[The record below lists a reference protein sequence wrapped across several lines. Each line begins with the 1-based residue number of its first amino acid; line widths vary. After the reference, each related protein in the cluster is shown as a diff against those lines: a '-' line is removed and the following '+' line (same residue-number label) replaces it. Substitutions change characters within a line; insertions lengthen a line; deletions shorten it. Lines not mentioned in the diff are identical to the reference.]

1 MAKQEVFYTPVGSV
15 KFPKTTIQK
24 KEYPYL
30 FLPEGLEEE
39 DEDGNPIL
47 MKWQFQLVVDPA
59 QCEALLKE
67 LDKQHSAIKGANF
80 KPYKADEARKD
91 PDDKDSEFVE
101 TGKIA
106 INFTSGYPI
115 HMIDCVK
122 KECNVQVGWGS
133 RIKVQFTTK
142 AVNNKGKIGVGR
154 YPRVIQVIDLKEGSV
169 DTSGFEEAEGFTA
182 ESEKIVAKPW
192 EEEENV

>member
-15 KFPKTTIQK
+15 KFPKTTIND

-30 FLPEGLEEE
+30 FVPEGLTE
-39 DEDGNPIL
+39 DDSTR
-47 MKWQFQLVVDPA
+47 WQFQLVVDPE
-59 QCEALLKE
+59 QCKELLAE
-67 LDKQHSAIKGANF
+67 LDKQHAAIKGANF
-80 KPYKADEARKD
+80 KPYKNDKNKN
-91 PDDKDSEFVE
+91 DDGEFVE

-122 KECNVQVGWGS
+122 KECHVQVGWGS

-154 YPRVIQVIDLKEGSV
+154 YPRVIQVIDLKEGNV

-182 ESEKIVAKPW
+182 TAEKIVAKPW
-192 EEEENV
+192 DSEEENT

>member
-1 MAKQEVFYTPVGSV
+1 MAKQEVYYTPVGSV
-15 KFPKTTIQK
+15 KFPKTTINN

-30 FLPEGLEEE
+30 FVPDGLTE
-39 DEDGNPIL
+39 DDD
-47 MKWQFQLVVDPA
+47 MRWQFQLVVDPE
-59 QCEALLKE
+59 QCKELLAE
-67 LDKQHSAIKGANF
+67 LDKQHAAIKGANF
-80 KPYKADEARKD
+80 KPYKNDKNKN
-91 PDDKDSEFVE
+91 DDGEFVE

-106 INFTSGYPI
+106 INFTSGFPI

-122 KECNVQVGWGS
+122 KECHVQVGWGS

-169 DTSGFEEAEGFTA
+169 DTSGFEETEGFTA
-182 ESEKIVAKPW
+182 TAEKVVAKPW
-192 EEEENV
+192 DENEEENT